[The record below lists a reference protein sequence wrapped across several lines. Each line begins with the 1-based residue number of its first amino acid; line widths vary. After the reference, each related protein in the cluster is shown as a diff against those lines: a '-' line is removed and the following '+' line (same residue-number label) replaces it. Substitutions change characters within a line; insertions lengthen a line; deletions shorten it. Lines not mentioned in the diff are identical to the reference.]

1 MIEQRKRPI
10 RRYDGRFCGFRINCE
25 TVPVLP
31 ALAVRMVL
39 DDPRRVPY
47 LFLWQGRM
55 DGEIKEAVRVAR
67 SILWTQPGQ
76 AEAVEIKRTD
86 GSIVPTYLQ
95 WRWQPHGGRSL
106 LLRCWRCQ
114 RPSRALYGAGV
125 GDDGRYYMVRRAD
138 WECRRCAGLRYSSEG
153 GALVIRSR
161 GVIGRW
167 FGPARCDR
175 PDLWYPLVFSSP
187 SQAAP
192 LIQA

>member
-1 MIEQRKRPI
+1 MEQWRRPI
-10 RRYDGRFCGFRINCE
+10 RRSGGRFCGFRVNCE
-25 TVPVLP
+25 QVPVLP
-31 ALAVRMVL
+31 ALAVRAVL

-47 LFLWQGRM
+47 LFLWQGRG

-67 SILWTQPGQ
+67 SILWTQLPE

-114 RPSRALYGAGV
+114 RPSRTLYGAGV
-125 GDDGRYYMVRRAD
+125 GDDGRYYVVRRAD

-153 GALVIRSR
+153 GALIIRSR
-161 GVIGRW
+161 LFGR
-167 FGPARCDR
+167 ARCDR

-187 SQAAP
+187 TQAGDAG
-192 LIQA
+192 LI